1 MGGHQSKQSVH
12 TTASVVTN
20 AAMSVTQNCMTYLSG
35 DQQIGVYGSGNVV
48 QGNTQ
53 TMQLSVNT
61 KCLSEMGQTGDFEAK
76 LNSTVAGALK
86 DQTQALTAWMEPG
99 GSNQSTDITQ
109 AVTTNITFADVQDCM
124 TTLSGR
130 QLLVV
135 SGNSNVVTDNLQAQT
150 VAAVTNCMMKGQQTS
165 RAVNDI
171 TNTVNQQAEYVSKSP
186 FAFIGDAIAAAV
198 QSAFAVLAGIVIFIV
213 VVVLAVKLGRRKP
226 AAAAYAAPP
235 GAYAAGPQA
244 V

>member
-1 MGGHQSKQSVH
+1 MCEQSPAEKK
-12 TTASVVTN
+12 
-20 AAMSVTQNCMTYLSG
+20 LL
-35 DQQIGVYGSGNVV
+35 IGVGALLALLFLAQPAWRG
-48 QGNTQ
+48 
-53 TMQLSVNT
+53 LSRA
-61 KCLSEMGQTGDFEAK
+61 SEIETYAIAAGDFEAK

-150 VAAVTNCMMKGQQTS
+150 VAAVTNCMM
-165 RAVNDI
+165 
-171 TNTVNQQAEYVSKSP
+171 
-186 FAFIGDAIAAAV
+186 
-198 QSAFAVLAGIVIFIV
+198 
-213 VVVLAVKLGRRKP
+213 
-226 AAAAYAAPP
+226 
-235 GAYAAGPQA
+235 
-244 V
+244 